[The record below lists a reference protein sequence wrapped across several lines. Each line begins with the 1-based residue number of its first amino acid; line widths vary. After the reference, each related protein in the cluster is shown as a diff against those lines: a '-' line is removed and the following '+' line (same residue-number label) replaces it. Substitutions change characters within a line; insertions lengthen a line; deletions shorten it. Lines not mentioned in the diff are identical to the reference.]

1 MLADLLVTKVL
12 LFSPNS
18 TNMSVSASDVSAV
31 LSPIVAGAAN
41 LAKRLAAHKA
51 SLNAGA
57 VPATDE
63 GATMGPISPLDVSP
77 DPENCF
83 SKKYSILNVHF
94 DT

>member
-1 MLADLLVTKVL
+1 MT
-12 LFSPNS
+12 SI
-18 TNMSVSASDVSAV
+18 SAQDVSAV

-57 VPATDE
+57 APVVDE
-63 GATMGPISPLDVSP
+63 GVATMGPLSPLDVSL
-77 DPENCF
+77 DPGNCYG
-83 SKKYSILNVHF
+83 KKSSTLIVHF